1 MLACLRKPKPKPRN
15 ILIRTT
21 TPCPRVKCGQRKIR
35 QNAGRWHNSPSLT
48 LTFFKFNISN
58 RWSCEVSLTETPQ
71 RPAHMRAAASCCTLV
86 QNFLPSQQSLN
97 QLTAGL
103 PHPVRYSRPLSI
115 IECQPI
121 AAPKPDLDPAKS
133 WPGMSGQLNL

>member
-21 TPCPRVKCGQRKIR
+21 TPCPRVNCGQRKIR
-35 QNAGRWHNSPSLT
+35 RNAGGWHVSPSLT
-48 LTFFKFNISN
+48 MTFLKFSTSN

-71 RPAHMRAAASCCTLV
+71 ARSRILLYTCSQFSPYTAGRP
-86 QNFLPSQQSLN
+86 LN
-97 QLTAGL
+97 HLTAGL
-103 PHPVRYSRPLSI
+103 PHPVRYSRPLLI
-115 IECQPI
+115 IDRQPI
-121 AAPKPDLDPAKS
+121 AAPKPDLDRVKS